1 MINLDIENL
10 NDINLILE
18 KLEAH
23 DRFIEATIELF
34 EDAEQYDENYDENID
49 SVNIGS
55 VNIGSENCVIK
66 NKKPIQDIINN
77 KEKKYILSNIINILN
92 YVFPDYEFKY
102 LNNSNYKSIKNLNN
116 VIDNINYNLFYV
128 VENIYRGFNKKV
140 WEILKEL
147 MDFKSCDIYTYLNNT
162 DKDPYIDKQSISSF
176 NYFFFAKKTKRILF
190 ISCITKPK
198 YKNQNDEDF
207 NNIYMTI
214 QDEPSVNAQNDY
226 DEINSSSS

>member
-18 KLEAH
+18 RLEAH

-34 EDAEQYDENYDENID
+34 EDAEKCDENID
-49 SVNIGS
+49 NENID
-55 VNIGSENCVIK
+55 NENCVIK
-66 NKKPIQDIINN
+66 NKKAIHDIINN

-102 LNNSNYKSIKNLNN
+102 LNNSNYKYIKNLNN
-116 VIDNINYNLFYV
+116 VIDNINYNLLYV

-214 QDEPSVNAQNDY
+214 QDEPSVNPQNDY
-226 DEINSSSS
+226 NEIDSSSS

>member
-18 KLEAH
+18 RLEAH

-34 EDAEQYDENYDENID
+34 EDAEKCDESIDNENID
-49 SVNIGS
+49 N
-55 VNIGSENCVIK
+55 ENCVIK
-66 NKKPIQDIINN
+66 NKKPIHDIINN

-102 LNNSNYKSIKNLNN
+102 LNNSNYKYIKNLNN

-214 QDEPSVNAQNDY
+214 QDEPSVNPQNDY
-226 DEINSSSS
+226 NEIDSSSS

>member
-18 KLEAH
+18 RLEAH

-34 EDAEQYDENYDENID
+34 EDAEKCDENID
-49 SVNIGS
+49 NENID
-55 VNIGSENCVIK
+55 NENCVIK
-66 NKKPIQDIINN
+66 NKKAIHDIINN

-102 LNNSNYKSIKNLNN
+102 LNNSNYKYIKNLNN
-116 VIDNINYNLFYV
+116 VIDNINYNLLYV

-226 DEINSSSS
+226 DEIDSSSS